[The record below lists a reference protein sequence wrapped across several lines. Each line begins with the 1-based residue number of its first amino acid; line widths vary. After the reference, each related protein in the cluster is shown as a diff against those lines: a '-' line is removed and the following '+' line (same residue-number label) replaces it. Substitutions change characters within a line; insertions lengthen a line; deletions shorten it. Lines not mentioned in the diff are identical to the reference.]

1 MGVRINMN
9 FERTI
14 ENWAVTAYQ
23 EVMPNG
29 NWGKLSEP
37 QKDRWRAA
45 ARKLFNKRHTRV
57 SKTAL

>member
-1 MGVRINMN
+1 MN